1 MRRHTTRLIGALAT
15 VLMTTGL
22 TSAAS
27 ASAESSMEAPARLH
41 KPARRRRL
49 NKALTEKL
57 STLNERNMKMDQ
69 QLGFEKELKAKA
81 RRNLN
86 TLVEIAATL
95 KGFLKNANQHAR
107 DCKAR
112 GYFASRSQKVHDN
125 FLEILD
131 RLIARFQIRAAHIDI
146 IRFMVGIGLVRL
158 QMIVAGVQ
166 WLRTDNR
173 NGS

>member
-1 MRRHTTRLIGALAT
+1 MGMLINARPDVRAPPTSSGLDTKHAT
-15 VLMTTGL
+15 ENHQ
-22 TSAAS
+22 AC
-27 ASAESSMEAPARLH
+27 EARLVSLRADH
-41 KPARRRRL
+41 DTEISC

-57 STLNERNMKMDQ
+57 STLNERNMKLDQ

-81 RRNLN
+81 RQNLN

-131 RLIARFQIRAAHIDI
+131 RLIE
-146 IRFMVGIGLVRL
+146 L
-158 QMIVAGVQ
+158 AGSLDKEQTRKQVMGRISKVEDSWAQ
-166 WLRTDNR
+166 
-173 NGS
+173 